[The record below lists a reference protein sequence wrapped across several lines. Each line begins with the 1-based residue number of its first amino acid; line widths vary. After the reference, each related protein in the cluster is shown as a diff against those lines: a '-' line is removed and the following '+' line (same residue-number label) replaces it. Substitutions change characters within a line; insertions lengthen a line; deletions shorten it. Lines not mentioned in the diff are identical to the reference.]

1 MDNDSLTMED
11 HIAIEDAVD
20 EASGGESAVYYI
32 GNDTDYTSQLQTIHE
47 DLVSLQ
53 EVGGYIEGFL
63 IFASVVALCWFSY
76 KFLRLFF

>member
-1 MDNDSLTMED
+1 MEDDVLSLED
-11 HIAIEDAVD
+11 HISIEDAVD
-20 EASGGESAVYYI
+20 EVSDGSQAVYYI

-63 IFASVVALCWFSY
+63 IFTVAVALCWFSY

>member
-1 MDNDSLTMED
+1 MENDALTMED

-20 EASGGESAVYYI
+20 EVSDGSPVVYYI

-47 DLVSLQ
+47 DLEGLQ
-53 EVGGYIEGFL
+53 EIGGYIEGFL

>member
-1 MDNDSLTMED
+1 MKNDALTVED
-11 HIAIEDAVD
+11 REAIAKAVNEVSD
-20 EASGGESAVYYI
+20 DSAAVYSI

-47 DLVSLQ
+47 DLISLQ

-63 IFASVVALCWFSY
+63 VFASVVALCWFSY

>member
-1 MDNDSLTMED
+1 MENDVLTVED
-11 HIAIEDAVD
+11 REAIAEAVD
-20 EASGGESAVYYI
+20 EVSDGSPAVYYI

-47 DLVSLQ
+47 DLISLQ

-63 IFASVVALCWFSY
+63 IFTVAVALCWFSY

>member
-1 MDNDSLTMED
+1 MENDALTMED
-11 HIAIEDAVD
+11 REAIAEAVD
-20 EASGGESAVYYI
+20 EVSGGDPAVYYI

-47 DLVSLQ
+47 DLEGLQ
-53 EVGGYIEGFL
+53 EIGGYIEGFL